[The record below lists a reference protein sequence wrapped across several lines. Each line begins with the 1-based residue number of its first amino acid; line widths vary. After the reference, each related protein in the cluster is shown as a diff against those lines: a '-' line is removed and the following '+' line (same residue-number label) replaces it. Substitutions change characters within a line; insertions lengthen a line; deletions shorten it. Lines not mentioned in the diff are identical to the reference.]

1 VTAPTGSTQAGSAV
15 GAPVA
20 PAAAATPTTTPTGRA
35 PVPNARKGY
44 KLTLWVSATSETGAA
59 DVHGLLQLDGAD
71 PIPFCRLKGV
81 QNPLLRAL
89 QEAHLAV
96 ERARARPPRMS
107 APQAT
112 AAPTPRPPRPTV
124 PPATATPPAQ
134 VPPPAVPAPSDAP
147 TSPATVAPAQP
158 ALL

>member
-15 GAPVA
+15 GAPL
-20 PAAAATPTTTPTGRA
+20 AAAGVATPTTTPTGRT

-71 PIPFCRLKGV
+71 PIPFCRLKSV

-107 APQAT
+107 TPST
-112 AAPTPRPPRPTV
+112 AAAAPRPPRPTV
-124 PPATATPPAQ
+124 PPTVAPTP
-134 VPPPAVPAPSDAP
+134 VPPPAAPAPSDGP
-147 TSPATVAPAQP
+147 TSPPTPPPAQP
-158 ALL
+158 ALF